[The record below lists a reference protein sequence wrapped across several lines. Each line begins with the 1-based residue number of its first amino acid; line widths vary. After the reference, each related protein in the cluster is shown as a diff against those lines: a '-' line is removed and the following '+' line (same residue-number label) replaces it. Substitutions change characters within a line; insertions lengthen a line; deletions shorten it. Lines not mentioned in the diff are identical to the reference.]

1 MITDDEE
8 VYILEELLHSVS
20 NVLSEV
26 DSGRSQ
32 VMESIEA
39 PTPAYDKVEKLLSE
53 AYGEIE
59 GRLQEVDAEYSER
72 KSHGSRARAQAKKV
86 LSYGVNYQAIKGV
99 PYEETD
105 KVLLYLEEHGL
116 ASMSYEATRDAL
128 SKYRRWEQN
137 EEERVRRA

>member
-1 MITDDEE
+1 MIAADEE

-26 DSGRSQ
+26 DSGRTQ

-86 LSYGVNYQAIKGV
+86 LSYGVNYQAI
-99 PYEETD
+99 EETD

-128 SKYRRWEQN
+128 SKYRRWKQN